1 MPDPTRA
8 DPTRGARPACPICG
22 RPAEPKQR
30 PFCSIRC
37 ADADLGRWLT
47 GQYRVPGPPVDPD
60 EPLAGGGSS
69 QRSADGRLDPE
80 DGLG

>member
-1 MPDPTRA
+1 MPDDKPSILA
-8 DPTRGARPACPICG
+8 ACPICG
-22 RPAEPKQR
+22 RPAQPTQR

-47 GQYRVPGPPVDPD
+47 GSYRVPGPPADA
-60 EPLAGGGSS
+60 EAAEAGHGSVG
-69 QRSADGRLDPE
+69 RRLDPE